1 MNGLSWG
8 WVFFVMAAICLVLF
22 AKNRSHYHGKQ
33 NEPNTTAS
41 KKNRTME
48 MDEVK
53 ETLQEIKRGCAEIL
67 VEEELVE
74 RLQTGRPLRVKLGV
88 DPTSPDIHLGHT
100 VVLNKLRALQNM
112 GHEVLF
118 LIGDFTALI
127 GDPTGKNAPVHHQKK
142 RYYAETYQS
151 QVMRI
156 LESEETQVMY
166 NSSWMDKRR
175 SQYDRLDQPQPLP
188 EC

>member
-1 MNGLSWG
+1 M
-8 WVFFVMAAICLVLF
+8 
-22 AKNRSHYHGKQ
+22 
-33 NEPNTTAS
+33 
-41 KKNRTME
+41 
-48 MDEVK
+48 K

-127 GDPTGKNAPVHHQKK
+127 GDPTGKNATRPTPSKK
-142 RYYAETYQS
+142 RCWR
-151 QVMRI
+151 MP
-156 LESEETQVMY
+156 
-166 NSSWMDKRR
+166 
-175 SQYDRLDQPQPLP
+175 RLTNRK
-188 EC
+188 